1 MKTRII
7 VFNLNWLGDILF
19 SIPNLRTLKH
29 HYQQSR
35 ITCIIPT
42 AYRDL
47 LKGQSFIDEIIA
59 CDDRSISGKIKLL
72 LHLRAR
78 KWDIG
83 FLFHRSKTRARIFKW
98 GGIHERIGYDTNHR
112 RKLLTVAISEPGDP
126 LHKMDYLTNLIKKF
140 GIKPICDDYSF
151 SPPPVVL
158 QKMSLPKPYV
168 VFHPGSNW
176 KPKMWPPDHYAK
188 LGDWLSKKYKT
199 HIVITGTAHEQTIAD
214 EILRAYA
221 TSGFSPQNDPFS
233 LCGKTSLPELADVLK
248 NASLVIAGDTGPMH
262 LASAV
267 GTPLLALYG
276 PTSPKLNGPRG
287 KGATKI
293 IWKNPGCKTYPCFD
307 KSCLHD
313 RCLNDLSPEEVFQSL
328 EEWGILDES

>member
-29 HYQQSR
+29 HYQQSH

-59 CDDRSISGKIKLL
+59 CDDRSISGKMKLL
-72 LHLRAR
+72 FHLRTGN
-78 KWDIG
+78 WDIG

-98 GGIHERIGYDTNHR
+98 GGIQKRIGYDTNHR
-112 RKLLTVAISEPGDP
+112 KRLLSVAISEPDGP
-126 LHKMDYLTNLIKKF
+126 LHKMDYLINLLKKF
-140 GIKPICDDYSF
+140 GIEPICNDYSLT
-151 SPPPVVL
+151 PPLEEMP
-158 QKMSLPKPYV
+158 LPKPYV

-176 KPKMWPPDHYAK
+176 KPKIWPPNHYAK

-199 HIVITGTAHEQTIAD
+199 DIIITGTAHEQPLAD
-214 EILRAYA
+214 EIL
-221 TSGFSPQNDPFS
+221 QNDFLS
-233 LCGKTSLPELADVLK
+233 LCGKTSLIELANVLK
-248 NASLVIAGDTGPMH
+248 NASLVVAGDTGPMH

-267 GTPLLALYG
+267 GAPLLSLYG

-293 IWKNPGCKTYPCFD
+293 IWKTPGCKTYPCFD

-313 RCLNDLSPEEVFQSL
+313 VCLNDLSPEEVFQSL